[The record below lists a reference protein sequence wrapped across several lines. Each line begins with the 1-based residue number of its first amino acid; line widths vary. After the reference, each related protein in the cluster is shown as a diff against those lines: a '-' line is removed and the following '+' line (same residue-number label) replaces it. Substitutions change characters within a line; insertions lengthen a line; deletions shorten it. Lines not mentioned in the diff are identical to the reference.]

1 MSTSTRARRSASRS
15 TGSRGH
21 ATRCCPINS
30 IPSSTPATAPG
41 SGGWPAAWRWGS
53 LSLAAFLWRRRCRSG
68 AAGAAPRP
76 AHLLAL
82 AELERLERELPADRP
97 GTEEFYARL
106 ADILRRYVLGR
117 FGLSAPTQTTEEL
130 LAAVDRTG
138 GPVAAREQLIGGVL
152 AQCDLVKFARRQP
165 APAARRPNLHQ
176 ARTFVDQTCRPAG
189 RRWSLP
195 ASP

>member
-21 ATRCCPINS
+21 ATRCCADRLDSVIHAGNS
-30 IPSSTPATAPG
+30 ARV
-41 SGGWPAAWRWGS
+41 RWLAGS
-53 LSLAAFLWRRRCRSG
+53 LALGLAVLAAFLWRRRCLSG

-82 AELERLERELPADRP
+82 AELERLERELPVGRSAS
-97 GTEEFYARL
+97 EEFYVRL
-106 ADILRRYVLGR
+106 ADILRRYALGR

-138 GPVAAREQLIGGVL
+138 GPVAARQQLIGGVL

-165 APAARRPNLHQ
+165 TPATAPGSLRE
-176 ARTFVDQTCRPAG
+176 ARTFVEQTAAPHGAG
-189 RRWSLP
+189 
-195 ASP
+195 AS